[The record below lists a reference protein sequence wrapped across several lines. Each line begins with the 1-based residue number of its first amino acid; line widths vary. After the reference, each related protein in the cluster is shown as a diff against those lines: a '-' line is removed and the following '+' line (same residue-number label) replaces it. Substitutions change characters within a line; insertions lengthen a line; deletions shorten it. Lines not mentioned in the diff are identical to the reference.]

1 MTTKKEKKGVK
12 KAKSAKREK
21 TAAKI
26 VKRPDAGSERKKM
39 VVKNPKASEVD
50 KDKMAAFFSAAGLKE
65 TVPVEKPVPVTPAV
79 VPAPSAEA
87 RVVVADEPEA
97 PAVAVEKTII
107 EAQVPEAE
115 VAVASPP
122 SETENIKEEIKGEIE
137 MTTTETAET
146 TSQKSDSSS
155 FSTMPLFVV
164 LFCLAAFWFY
174 YISAAPIKKAAAV
187 QVEQSQTKIQS
198 LEAQVKTLQTQIDVL
213 QAKLAALSIPVREV
227 KVKQAATTK
236 APPKDASFDKA
247 PIPFWRTM
255 QHPHAE
261 QLQKSQ
267 QKRVSAATAKS
278 EKVDSFSKAPVPF
291 WRKAAVG
298 NKGVQAEK
306 GVNVKKNQSS
316 SFDKAPIPFWRK

>member
-1 MTTKKEKKGVK
+1 MTTKKEKKSVK
-12 KAKSAKREK
+12 KAKSVKRDS
-21 TAAKI
+21 TAAKT
-26 VKRPDAGSERKKM
+26 VKRSKTGSERKKI
-39 VVKNPKASEVD
+39 VAKNPKASEVD
-50 KDKMAAFFSAAGLKE
+50 KEKMAAFFSAVGLKDSVLTEKPE
-65 TVPVEKPVPVTPAV
+65 TVAPLPVA
-79 VPAPSAEA
+79 APSAA
-87 RVVVADEPEA
+87 GKIVAATEPETS
-97 PAVAVEKTII
+97 AVAVEKTII

-122 SETENIKEEIKGEIE
+122 SEAENIKEEKKGEIE

-155 FSTMPLFVV
+155 FSTLPLFVV

-174 YISAAPIKKAAAV
+174 YISAVPIKKAAAV
-187 QVEQSQTKIQS
+187 QVEQSQTKIQY
-198 LEAQVKTLQTQIDVL
+198 LEAQVKTLQAQIGVL
-213 QAKLAALSIPVREV
+213 QAKLAALSSPAREI
-227 KVKQAATTK
+227 KVKKAVAVK
-236 APPKDASFDKA
+236 APPKGSSFDKA

-255 QHPHAE
+255 QHPHTG

-267 QKRVSAATAKS
+267 QKRVPAATAKA
-278 EKVDSFSKAPVPF
+278 ENVDSFSKAPVPF

-306 GVNVKKNQSS
+306 GADVKKNQSS